1 MRTIKN
7 PNGYWTKERCQET
20 ALKYYIRKEF
30 RENEYAYQTALKNG
44 WLDDICYHMKI
55 ETKKPAGYW
64 TKERC
69 QETALKYH
77 TRKEF
82 RENEYA
88 YQTSLKKGWLDD
100 ICYHMKIETK
110 KPIGYWTKERCKEKS
125 LLCFSIKE
133 FKYEYNSAYA
143 SCLRNGWLND
153 VCSHL
158 KGYKSHNFWTK
169 EECQKESIKYK
180 TKKEFRKN
188 NSWAY
193 RISLNNNWIEDIC
206 SHMKVLGNLK
216 KRCIYVYEFSDKSAY
231 IGLTCN
237 VDERHNE
244 HLKKGSV
251 CNHMKMN
258 SIYTLKKLT
267 DYIDVDEAKL
277 LEGEFVK
284 KYKLNGWKI
293 LNKIK
298 TGGTGG
304 KDIKWNKEKCYEE
317 SLKYLTTR
325 YFKNCNRS
333 VYNKCKKN
341 KWLKDFKH
349 LTDDI
354 NHIVQKPSGYWSK
367 DECYEESLKC
377 KTKKELARL
386 NATVY
391 NKCCK
396 NKWINEFFPKN

>member
-1 MRTIKN
+1 MKN
-7 PNGYWTKERCQET
+7 PSGYWTKERCQET
-20 ALKYYIRKEF
+20 AFKYYTRKEF
-30 RENEYAYQTALKNG
+30 RENEYAYQTALK
-44 WLDDICYHMKI
+44 
-55 ETKKPAGYW
+55 
-64 TKERC
+64 
-69 QETALKYH
+69 
-77 TRKEF
+77 
-82 RENEYA
+82 
-88 YQTSLKKGWLDD
+88 KGWLDD
-100 ICYHMKIETK
+100 ICSHMKIETK

-125 LLCFSIKE
+125 LLCFSRKE
-133 FKYEYNSAYA
+133 FKNEYNSAYA
-143 SCLRNGWLND
+143 SCLRNGWLDD

-188 NSWAY
+188 NGWAY
-193 RISLNNNWIEDIC
+193 RISLNNNWIDDIC

-216 KRCIYVYEFSDKSAY
+216 KRCIYVYEFSDKCAY

-251 CNHMKMN
+251 CNHMKIN

-267 DYIDVDEAKL
+267 DYIDVDEAKR

-304 KDIKWNKEKCYEE
+304 QDIKWNKEKCYEE

-325 YFKNCNRS
+325 DFKNCNRS
-333 VYNKCKKN
+333 VYNKCKRN
-341 KWLKDFKH
+341 KWLQDFKH

-354 NHIVQKPSGYWSK
+354 NHILQKPSEYWSK
-367 DECYEESLKC
+367 DKCYEESLKC

>member
-30 RENEYAYQTALKNG
+30 RENEYAYQTALKKG
-44 WLDDICYHMKI
+44 WLDDICSHMKI
-55 ETKKPAGYW
+55 ETKNPSDYW

-69 QETALKYH
+69 QETALKYY

-88 YQTSLKKGWLDD
+88 YQTALKKGWLDD
-100 ICYHMKIETK
+100 ICSHMKIETQ
-110 KPIGYWTKERCKEKS
+110 KPKGYWSKERCKEKS
-125 LLCFSIKE
+125 LLCFSRREFQIKY
-133 FKYEYNSAYA
+133 KSAYTI
-143 SCLRNGWLND
+143 SLRKGWLDD

-169 EECQKESIKYK
+169 EECQKEALKYS
-180 TKKEFRKN
+180 TKKDCRKN
-188 NSWAY
+188 NSWMYIIA
-193 RISLNNNWIEDIC
+193 LKNNWIEDIC

-216 KRCIYVYEFSDKSAY
+216 KRCIYVYEFSDKYAY

-251 CNHMKMN
+251 CNHIKIN

-267 DYIDVDEAKL
+267 DYIDVDEAKR

-304 KDIKWNKEKCYEE
+304 KELKWNKEKCYEE

-325 YFKNCNRS
+325 DFKNCNRS

-341 KWLKDFKH
+341 EWLKDFKH

-354 NHIVQKPSGYWSK
+354 NHIILKP
-367 DECYEESLKC
+367 YEKIYQNLQDDKFTSS
-377 KTKKELARL
+377 
-386 NATVY
+386 
-391 NKCCK
+391 
-396 NKWINEFFPKN
+396 